1 MTLRDLYKVNV
12 RWELET
18 VINVTIFKEY
28 LMEDSIIF
36 SSKLQDLL
44 NTYGESQVIYFID
57 DQVYFKEEEQ

>member
-1 MTLRDLYKVNV
+1 
-12 RWELET
+12 
-18 VINVTIFKEY
+18 
-28 LMEDSIIF
+28 MEDSIIF